1 LSAAFY
7 VRYLNG
13 YNLEL
18 ENSLEMIGSGF
29 KSFQLPSP
37 KTGGYFELTKNLA
50 DVFENFVNGT
60 TVGAPKLVYQLV
72 VSPLLISTAIDYFNY
87 LMI

>member
-29 KSFQLPSP
+29 KSFSSH

-72 VSPLLISTAIDYFNY
+72 TRIIDKYCY
-87 LMI
+87 

>member
-7 VRYLNG
+7 EILG
-13 YNLEL
+13 GSLEL
-18 ENSLEMIGSGF
+18 ENSLKWLIF

-60 TVGAPKLVYQLV
+60 TVGAPLVYQLV
-72 VSPLLISTAIDYFNY
+72 VSPHYW
-87 LMI
+87 